1 MRSTVSNDAEAR
13 LLTLTHEI
21 LDAPRL
27 SKIIA
32 DNDLYPAMRRSRPA
46 ADVVARMRKDI
57 KVDVQD
63 ERERRG
69 REWRSLVFTIGYTAT
84 DPTVAARVTNTLA
97 ALFGEE
103 NRRQREQQATGA
115 TEFLE
120 GQLGELRTRL
130 AGQEQ
135 RISAYK
141 EQNLGELPEQRDVNL
156 RTLERLQQQ
165 LQLAHENNR
174 RATERRQMISQ
185 SLNDLDLASA
195 MGGGGAAAGAL
206 NVAPGETAAARL
218 SILRNELAALQTT
231 YSDKYPDVIQMK
243 EQIRLLEGRVSDEQK
258 KAAAAAASP
267 KTTGPAAATSRR
279 SRDLGLAVQNPYVLS
294 LMQQL
299 DQANVEA
306 KSSTDEITNLN
317 RQLSVYQR
325 RLEMTPKREQEL
337 ALITRDYETTRD
349 MFRSLLAKRG
359 EAGVAADLEQRQ
371 KGETFRIIEP
381 ASLPERPAGP
391 NRLRLLL
398 VGVALALGAAGV
410 AVVLAEQV
418 DTSYR
423 RADEMRATA
432 GVPVLSTIPRIVT
445 EADRL
450 RRAAPAA
457 AGRGGGGA
465 AGSCSWSA
473 PRSCV
478 AHNNQSLVS
487 VLTPDATAEEVGD
500 VPSVLRAPRD
510 AVRPHARPAS
520 SCSSRPGTGRRWPSS
535 STACASARASSS
547 SPARSAPAR
556 RRCCA
561 RCWPALDR
569 DTPSPTSTTRR
580 WGIEG
585 LLEYMLQDWGVKS
598 TATTHAQRLFEL
610 NEFLIDQHR
619 QRLSPVLVID
629 EAQNLSATTLEAVR
643 LLSNFETTSQKLMQ
657 ILLVGQPELRD
668 TLNSPELRQLKQRI
682 GLRCHIGP
690 LSPEETRLY
699 IRHRLRIAGATD
711 SGIFTDAAIQR
722 ITEYS
727 EGTPRVV
734 NIVCD
739 HCLLSG
745 FADSKRRI
753 DTGVVDEAIEYLEE
767 GERPGLEAQPPDAAG
782 PGPRRRVGR
791 AGRCCR
797 AGRAAPAAPG
807 LRRQH
812 HRLVRPRAPIGGEA
826 P

>member
-1 MRSTVSNDAEAR
+1 MPTSPSLHDESARGLGLATVLEVVRRRRVLALLPCVFVLAAAASMAMFLPSLWTARATVLVNRQEIPEALVRSTVSNDAEAR

-84 DPTVAARVTNTLA
+84 DPNVAARVTNTLA

-115 TEFLE
+115 TEFFE

-195 MGGGGAAAGAL
+195 MGGGSTAAGAL

-267 KTTGPAAATSRR
+267 KTTAPAATTSRR

-299 DQANVEA
+299 DQANVET
-306 KSSTDEITNLN
+306 KSSTDEIANLN

-410 AVVLAEQV
+410 AVILAEQV

-432 GVPVLSTIPRIVT
+432 GVPILSTIPRIVT

-450 RRAAPAA
+450 GALRQRRLAVVGVAL
-457 AGRGGGGA
+457 GLMLVVGT
-465 AGSCSWSA
+465 SFV
-473 PRSCV
+473 V

-487 VLTPDATAEEVGD
+487 VLTPDATA
-500 VPSVLRAPRD
+500 
-510 AVRPHARPAS
+510 
-520 SCSSRPGTGRRWPSS
+520 
-535 STACASARASSS
+535 
-547 SPARSAPAR
+547 
-556 RRCCA
+556 
-561 RCWPALDR
+561 
-569 DTPSPTSTTRR
+569 
-580 WGIEG
+580 
-585 LLEYMLQDWGVKS
+585 
-598 TATTHAQRLFEL
+598 
-610 NEFLIDQHR
+610 
-619 QRLSPVLVID
+619 
-629 EAQNLSATTLEAVR
+629 
-643 LLSNFETTSQKLMQ
+643 
-657 ILLVGQPELRD
+657 
-668 TLNSPELRQLKQRI
+668 
-682 GLRCHIGP
+682 
-690 LSPEETRLY
+690 
-699 IRHRLRIAGATD
+699 
-711 SGIFTDAAIQR
+711 
-722 ITEYS
+722 
-727 EGTPRVV
+727 
-734 NIVCD
+734 
-739 HCLLSG
+739 
-745 FADSKRRI
+745 KR
-753 DTGVVDEAIEYLEE
+753 
-767 GERPGLEAQPPDAAG
+767 
-782 PGPRRRVGR
+782 
-791 AGRCCR
+791 
-797 AGRAAPAAPG
+797 
-807 LRRQH
+807 
-812 HRLVRPRAPIGGEA
+812 
-826 P
+826 